1 MHHFSP
7 YTCCCYLLAQKS
19 QLLCHVSHL
28 LILHLICWASINTSL
43 LMKLLRQRLS
53 FLCICSPNSCVSKI
67 FGSLEALESKMN
79 VDIMQLEAI
88 STPTPTPTSLSSDA
102 VVGSATNTDLTPG
115 LQNYTQILIVL
126 YILAMAINLMEAIDI
141 SNKRHPTTQIGNI

>member
-1 MHHFSP
+1 
-7 YTCCCYLLAQKS
+7 
-19 QLLCHVSHL
+19 
-28 LILHLICWASINTSL
+28 
-43 LMKLLRQRLS
+43 
-53 FLCICSPNSCVSKI
+53 
-67 FGSLEALESKMN
+67 MN

-141 SNKRHPTTQIGNI
+141 SNKRQPTTQIGNI